1 MIIIKDNQIG
11 IVVPVEAKDRDDVCD
26 KISRETGA
34 VLIHPFNGL
43 FLHHLF
49 CFVIKME
56 MCMIKITITNSYK
69 YRLCV

>member
-1 MIIIKDNQIG
+1 MILFINIVFDDKEQDYIG

-43 FLHHLF
+43 FF
-49 CFVIKME
+49 A
-56 MCMIKITITNSYK
+56 
-69 YRLCV
+69 LCILL